1 MRQNRKQSRSFFIK
15 KQNQISFVHHF
26 PLPFHLVYKLV
37 HLSHL
42 SSWVQKQYKIIT
54 RYNNNT
60 KKVVNM
66 YSCFFKEY
74 YFHDLHLQLHFIK
87 SGEQYEEKKSFA
99 LVSSPSI
106 NSIYIE
112 GENQAGKN
120 LPVLPQPTL
129 SHSLSFLSPHLPPL
143 SPSTPQQRRKKSSDW
158 FRASLKKFRHFFSL
172 SAYPVLRYFSNYIR
186 GISNSPVPNAFH
198 RRTPFVT
205 TLHSDLPA
213 SSVALSLMLLGV
225 GGAVYG
231 AGIFRYESPAIWALP
246 VCGEMWRRM
255 GASNGMRNYM

>member
-1 MRQNRKQSRSFFIK
+1 MTSNHCHLSYRSRVSLIFKYRKKKKPHAILLRPHCQFWPEVVRQNRKQSRSFFIK

-87 SGEQYEEKKSFA
+87 SGEQYEEKKFFA
-99 LVSSPSI
+99 LVSSQSI

-143 SPSTPQQRRKKSSDW
+143 SPSTPQQRRKKNRLIDS
-158 FRASLKKFRHFFSL
+158 
-172 SAYPVLRYFSNYIR
+172 
-186 GISNSPVPNAFH
+186 
-198 RRTPFVT
+198 
-205 TLHSDLPA
+205 
-213 SSVALSLMLLGV
+213 
-225 GGAVYG
+225 
-231 AGIFRYESPAIWALP
+231 ALP
-246 VCGEMWRRM
+246 
-255 GASNGMRNYM
+255 